1 MDWVAEG
8 KRIGSTFG
16 FEAARYDKGV
26 WSTITE
32 NPVYPRVDIM
42 PVKIDADAK
51 LYKKLAIGLGGLVND
66 GQPHVYRIDM
76 SASKDWNGM
85 VQSVKFELG
94 GHYRGDTVTV
104 SALGV
109 SKKALDR
116 VDGEAV
122 VALNNASHIIKHHD
136 RMAIWQD
143 ASVRI
148 NDTIPTA
155 AFMSYVIDRPS
166 FLDGV
171 VLAKIIPGLEID
183 GEMVWAC
190 RLMLPQARSLL
201 LRPSRIIGRKPSR
214 PCRNI
219 LPTIPARAVYSKPA
233 ALKLAASMTVAVCF
247 RRALLKTKRF

>member
-1 MDWVAEG
+1 MAVKQLNAAIILSLMASGMVSAASMDWVAKG
-8 KRIGSTFG
+8 KQIDSTFG
-16 FEAARYDKGV
+16 FEKAQRENGA
-26 WSTITE
+26 WSAITE

-42 PVKIDADAK
+42 PVKIDADANKYLYIKMATTNRDNMIAFFSPDPDAK
-51 LYKKLAIGLGGLVND
+51 LYKKLAVGLTGLVND

-76 SASKDWNGM
+76 SGSKDWSGT

-104 SALGV
+104 SSLGV
-109 SKKALDR
+109 SEKALDQ
-116 VDGEAV
+116 VDGETV
-122 VALNNASHIIKHHD
+122 VALSAAPVIKHHD

-183 GEMVWAC
+183 GDS
-190 RLMLPQARSLL
+190 Q
-201 LRPSRIIGRKPSR
+201 
-214 PCRNI
+214 N
-219 LPTIPARAVYSKPA
+219 
-233 ALKLAASMTVAVCF
+233 LKSAM
-247 RRALLKTKRF
+247 